1 MEYNPSNQ
9 STMKVAEQR
18 VGRMTIS
25 FEVVHEC
32 KPVVKFLGGMTTVT
46 MPDNSV
52 VYRGWIEEIVIAVRQ
67 FDRIVD
73 RCKGIT
79 DEVEK
84 EMKATKNKRIV
95 GLVGSTNWKAV

>member
-52 VYRGWIEEIVIAVRQ
+52 VYRGWVEEIVIAVRQ
-67 FDRIVD
+67 FDRIVAH
-73 RCKGIT
+73 CKDIVAT
-79 DEVEK
+79 VEK
-84 EMKATKNKRIV
+84 EQRERKNKRIV
-95 GLVGSTNWKAV
+95 GLVDSTNWKAV